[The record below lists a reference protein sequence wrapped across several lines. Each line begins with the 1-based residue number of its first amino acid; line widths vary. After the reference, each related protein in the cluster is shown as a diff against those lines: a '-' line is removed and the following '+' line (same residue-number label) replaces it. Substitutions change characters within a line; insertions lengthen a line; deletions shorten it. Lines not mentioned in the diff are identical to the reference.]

1 MGRSLLQLS
10 EVLNG
15 TNHLA
20 GVGVLVVVPRN
31 DLNLIGVVVDLSDHG
46 LGGIEQGAV
55 LHADNVRRNDRIL
68 VVAEALGSSSLH
80 SSVDS
85 FLGDVLALNDSNQD
99 GGGAGGNGNTLSG
112 ADQLAVQFGDNQAD
126 SLGSAGGVRND
137 VLSTSTSAAQVALT
151 LRAVQDHL
159 VAGVSMNGGHDA
171 GNDRE
176 SLVQGVGH
184 RSQAVGGA
192 GSSRDNLVI
201 LGQGLLVDRVDDG
214 LQVVAGRSR
223 DNDLLSA
230 SSDVSHALLFAGVE
244 AGALQNNVN
253 ADLAPR
259 AILSVLNGVDLDL
272 LAIDDDGIL
281 GSFDGVLVLT
291 DLAQE
296 RALSGV
302 VLEQVSQH
310 LGAFKQYIRLYEGS
324 RADRIDFYNEVD
336 WQLSNALLKAEFP
349 LNMANTEATY
359 DLGLGSVRRGN
370 NTETAYE
377 VYAQYWADLTDRSGN
392 YGISV
397 LNDSKYGWDKPDD
410 NTLRLT
416 LLHTPE
422 TDKDYAYQ
430 NRQDFGHHC
439 FTYSLVGHAG
449 GLDKAVTIEKAE
461 ILNQKLKAF
470 RTDKHRGT
478 LGKEFSFV
486 SSNNRNVII
495 KALKKAENS
504 DEYVVRVYEIG
515 GEKVQDAVL
524 SFAGEIAS
532 AYEAD
537 GTEKSIGSAEFS
549 GNGLSV
555 SIKPYSIKTF
565 KVRLKSSGEDA
576 YQLQYASLPLSYNCK
591 CSSFNEFRGEADF
604 ESGYSFAAEL
614 LPESLTVNGI
624 PFQLGE
630 KDAANGMTCNG
641 DTIVLPEG
649 KKYNKLYFLA
659 AATDGDYAATF
670 RCGGNKSEV
679 IVPSYTGFVGQWG
692 HSGHT
697 KGYLKDAE
705 VAYVGTHRH
714 SPTADEAY
722 EFTYMFKFGVDIPA
736 GAASLILPKNEKVVL
751 FAATLVEETLKPVQ
765 VATSLFHTA
774 IRDNE
779 MELNSVEVEKE
790 NLLKGAKIIAYSGYF
805 NDNEKPERIVD
816 GDVDTKWCE
825 VGSALNYVDF
835 DLGEAKT
842 VSGWKL
848 VNAGREDKGYITS
861 ACFLQGRNSQT
872 EEWKTLD
879 NIDGN
884 RQNVVSRM
892 IDTPAQVRYVRL
904 MITRPMQH
912 AGGRVLRINE
922 VELY

>member
-1 MGRSLLQLS
+1 M
-10 EVLNG
+10 
-15 TNHLA
+15 
-20 GVGVLVVVPRN
+20 
-31 DLNLIGVVVDLSDHG
+31 
-46 LGGIEQGAV
+46 
-55 LHADNVRRNDRIL
+55 
-68 VVAEALGSSSLH
+68 
-80 SSVDS
+80 
-85 FLGDVLALNDSNQD
+85 
-99 GGGAGGNGNTLSG
+99 
-112 ADQLAVQFGDNQAD
+112 
-126 SLGSAGGVRND
+126 
-137 VLSTSTSAAQVALT
+137 
-151 LRAVQDHL
+151 
-159 VAGVSMNGGHDA
+159 
-171 GNDRE
+171 
-176 SLVQGVGH
+176 
-184 RSQAVGGA
+184 
-192 GSSRDNLVI
+192 
-201 LGQGLLVDRVDDG
+201 
-214 LQVVAGRSR
+214 
-223 DNDLLSA
+223 
-230 SSDVSHALLFAGVE
+230 
-244 AGALQNNVN
+244 
-253 ADLAPR
+253 
-259 AILSVLNGVDLDL
+259 
-272 LAIDDDGIL
+272 
-281 GSFDGVLVLT
+281 
-291 DLAQE
+291 
-296 RALSGV
+296 
-302 VLEQVSQH
+302 
-310 LGAFKQYIRLYEGS
+310 
-324 RADRIDFYNEVD
+324 
-336 WQLSNALLKAEFP
+336 
-349 LNMANTEATY
+349 
-359 DLGLGSVRRGN
+359 
-370 NTETAYE
+370 
-377 VYAQYWADLTDRSGN
+377 
-392 YGISV
+392 
-397 LNDSKYGWDKPDD
+397 
-410 NTLRLT
+410 
-416 LLHTPE
+416 
-422 TDKDYAYQ
+422 
-430 NRQDFGHHC
+430 
-439 FTYSLVGHAG
+439 
-449 GLDKAVTIEKAE
+449 
-461 ILNQKLKAF
+461 
-470 RTDKHRGT
+470 
-478 LGKEFSFV
+478 
-486 SSNNRNVII
+486 
-495 KALKKAENS
+495 
-504 DEYVVRVYEIG
+504 G

-532 AYEAD
+532 VCEAD

-549 GNGLSV
+549 GNGLSI

-641 DTIVLPEG
+641 DIIVLPEG

-692 HSGHT
+692 YSGHT

-751 FAATLVEETLKPVQ
+751 FAATLVEETLKPAQ

>member
-1 MGRSLLQLS
+1 
-10 EVLNG
+10 
-15 TNHLA
+15 
-20 GVGVLVVVPRN
+20 
-31 DLNLIGVVVDLSDHG
+31 
-46 LGGIEQGAV
+46 
-55 LHADNVRRNDRIL
+55 
-68 VVAEALGSSSLH
+68 
-80 SSVDS
+80 
-85 FLGDVLALNDSNQD
+85 
-99 GGGAGGNGNTLSG
+99 
-112 ADQLAVQFGDNQAD
+112 
-126 SLGSAGGVRND
+126 
-137 VLSTSTSAAQVALT
+137 
-151 LRAVQDHL
+151 
-159 VAGVSMNGGHDA
+159 
-171 GNDRE
+171 
-176 SLVQGVGH
+176 
-184 RSQAVGGA
+184 
-192 GSSRDNLVI
+192 
-201 LGQGLLVDRVDDG
+201 
-214 LQVVAGRSR
+214 
-223 DNDLLSA
+223 
-230 SSDVSHALLFAGVE
+230 
-244 AGALQNNVN
+244 
-253 ADLAPR
+253 
-259 AILSVLNGVDLDL
+259 
-272 LAIDDDGIL
+272 
-281 GSFDGVLVLT
+281 
-291 DLAQE
+291 
-296 RALSGV
+296 
-302 VLEQVSQH
+302 
-310 LGAFKQYIRLYEGS
+310 
-324 RADRIDFYNEVD
+324 
-336 WQLSNALLKAEFP
+336 
-349 LNMANTEATY
+349 
-359 DLGLGSVRRGN
+359 
-370 NTETAYE
+370 
-377 VYAQYWADLTDRSGN
+377 
-392 YGISV
+392 
-397 LNDSKYGWDKPDD
+397 
-410 NTLRLT
+410 
-416 LLHTPE
+416 
-422 TDKDYAYQ
+422 
-430 NRQDFGHHC
+430 
-439 FTYSLVGHAG
+439 VGHAG
-449 GLDKAVTIEKAE
+449 GLDKAATIEKAE
-461 ILNQKLKAF
+461 MLNQRLKAF
-470 RTDKHRGT
+470 RTDKHKGT

-504 DEYVVRVYEIG
+504 DEYVVRVYEMG

-532 AYEAD
+532 ACEAD

-555 SIKPYSIKTF
+555 SIKPYSVKTF

-576 YQLQYASLPLSYNCK
+576 YQLQYASLSLSYNYK

-614 LPESLTVNGI
+614 LPESLAVNGI

-912 AGGRVLRINE
+912 AGGKVLRINE
-922 VELY
+922 MEIY